1 MSKTSLTWEQTRMWC
16 LQNPGKKALIITN
29 EGGFEL
35 IFHPRRE
42 LPGSEYFDI
51 QRVEL
56 DQEGV
61 PETGDLGR
69 MIEEILNSEVRLQN
83 HESMFVTET
92 AERFA
97 KYGDNTRMSEKQMN
111 WMKAIHKKS
120 QQ

>member
-1 MSKTSLTWEQTRMWC
+1 MKSAITWQETRDWC
-16 LQNPGKKALIITN
+16 LKNPGKKALIITN

-42 LPGSEYFDI
+42 LPGSDKFDI

-56 DQEGV
+56 DSEDVPDLEVMLREIMDSDVEFKDYEGKF
-61 PETGDLGR
+61 
-69 MIEEILNSEVRLQN
+69 IN
-83 HESMFVTET
+83 ET

-111 WMKAIHKKS
+111 WLKSIHKKS
-120 QQ
+120 QS